1 MLPPYFH
8 IVTVLALIL
17 TLNQSNAFTTTTY
30 TTPHQAKPTSIIAN
44 HISSNHQS
52 STSETSLG
60 MTSLAAASSVS
71 RRGFLR
77 SAMVSCGGLV
87 QHRSQLPIELAAD
100 KVKDDSLDDLLE
112 MLFGDADDRRREH
125 SSCLLSEAITTTTSW
140 DTNINKSNA
149 CADIATHLPF
159 ELVERCILRR
169 TSERR

>member
-1 MLPPYFH
+1 MSPPYFH

-77 SAMVSCGGLV
+77 SAMVSCGGSLV
-87 QHRSQLPIELAAD
+87 QNRSQLPIELAAD

-112 MLFGDADDRRREH
+112 MLFGDADNRREH
-125 SSCLLSEAITTTTSW
+125 SSCLSEAITTSW
-140 DTNINKSNA
+140 DTNINKNT

-159 ELVERCILRR
+159 ELVERCISRR

>member
-1 MLPPYFH
+1 MLPPSYFH

-30 TTPHQAKPTSIIAN
+30 TPHQAKPTSIIAT
-44 HISSNHQS
+44 HISSNHHP

-77 SAMVSCGGLV
+77 SAMVSCGGSLV

-112 MLFGDADDRRREH
+112 MLFGDADNRREH
-125 SSCLLSEAITTTTSW
+125 SSCLSEAITTTTSW
-140 DTNINKSNA
+140 DTNINKNT

-159 ELVERCILRR
+159 ELVERCISRR